1 MKTMVAMALPASTVL
16 PPTPTSKFRIKHFHG
31 QLQRHSRSCVHHQTF
46 PTCSMK
52 LSMKE
57 FSDSNK
63 FKTQINIV
71 RKKLWEVIPDSV
83 KEIPWKKAED
93 ILLERLIFLGQ
104 KGLKWTLITLFI
116 FSSLSDVI
124 FSLSRNQE
132 LIIPLGLFVG
142 CLMTDFIKETSQ
154 ELFHHSEDKGLKLQ
168 LLGIACFFVL
178 IKFLSTNFALQARV
192 FLLHLANG
200 GLMQLLWLWREERDK
215 SNGEVYSK
223 DQDDSLAKDGG
234 D

>member
-1 MKTMVAMALPASTVL
+1 MNLNL
-16 PPTPTSKFRIKHFHG
+16 PPEELHSEWYFVLFVQIKHFHC
-31 QLQRHSRSCVHHQTF
+31 QLRRHSRSCVHYQTF

-52 LSMKE
+52 VSMRE
-57 FSDSNK
+57 FRDPNK
-63 FKTQINIV
+63 FKMQINIV

-124 FSLSRNQE
+124 FSFSRNQE
-132 LIIPLGLFVG
+132 LIFPFGLFVG

-154 ELFHHSEDKGLKLQ
+154 ELFRHSEVYFTLHSSHQ
-168 LLGIACFFVL
+168 LSIFFIISCIFFFL
-178 IKFLSTNFALQARV
+178 IYHTFSCCMCATGQRFEVATSRHC
-192 FLLHLANG
+192 LLLC
-200 GLMQLLWLWREERDK
+200 
-215 SNGEVYSK
+215 SY
-223 DQDDSLAKDGG
+223 
-234 D
+234 

>member
-1 MKTMVAMALPASTVL
+1 MGTWICLLKSFIQNNILWLFVQ
-16 PPTPTSKFRIKHFHG
+16 IKHFHG

-52 LSMKE
+52 VSMKE
-57 FSDSNK
+57 FSDPNK
-63 FKTQINIV
+63 FKTQINIA

-93 ILLERLIFLGQ
+93 ILLEQLIFLGQ
-104 KGLKWTLITLFI
+104 KGLKWTFITLFI

-132 LIIPLGLFVG
+132 LIIPFGLFVG

-154 ELFHHSEDKGLKLQ
+154 ELFHHSEVYFTLHSSHQ
-168 LLGIACFFVL
+168 FSIFF
-178 IKFLSTNFALQARV
+178 IMSCIYFFYISHI
-192 FLLHLANG
+192 FLLH
-200 GLMQLLWLWREERDK
+200 
-215 SNGEVYSK
+215 VYDRTKVWS
-223 DQDDSLAKDGG
+223 GNF
-234 D
+234 